1 MPDPARPQPSNI
13 VVGDPAQVLER
24 PIHT

>member
-1 MPDPARPQPSNI
+1 VPDTARPQPSNI
-13 VVGDPAQVLER
+13 VVRDPAQVLER